1 VLDRIAVLATETG
14 AEASKVPTYVAW
26 GLCVAALI
34 GIGIAMW
41 RWL

>member
-1 VLDRIAVLATETG
+1 VLDQIAVLANEAG
-14 AEASKVPTYVAW
+14 HEASKVSTYVAW
-26 GLCVAALI
+26 GLCIAALI